1 MKGQWSE
8 AIDIIKEQLAV
19 ARHRLNY
26 ATDKD
31 MIDSLIFEIKSLQH
45 KYNFYIKQCRESLE
59 QKETEAVL

>member
-8 AIDIIKEQLAV
+8 AIDIIKEQLAT

-45 KYNFYIKQCRESLE
+45 KYNYYIKLCRESLA
-59 QKETEAVL
+59 EAEVM

>member
-1 MKGQWSE
+1 MQGQWSE

-26 ATDKD
+26 ATDDD

-45 KYNFYIKQCRESLE
+45 KYNYYIKLCRESMSVR
-59 QKETEAVL
+59 ETEVV